1 MAKALKLDSG
11 YHGEIRVGEPSYTK
25 VTRNG
30 FTKHIHVVDSDT
42 WKNIRK
48 QMGLVEER
56 IESNSMYEV
65 IERFEKISPHYI
77 PDYKHSG
84 DIIKLKEKQN
94 DN

>member
-1 MAKALKLDSG
+1 MAKDLKLDSG

-30 FTKHIHVVDSDT
+30 FTKHIRVVDSKT
-42 WKNIRK
+42 WKNLRE
-48 QMGLVEER
+48 QMGLVEEKVK
-56 IESNSMYEV
+56 SNSMDNV
-65 IERFEKISPHYI
+65 IERFDKIPPHYI

-84 DIIKLKEKQN
+84 DIIKQKEKQN

>member
-1 MAKALKLDSG
+1 MAKALKLDYG
-11 YHGEIRVGEPSYTK
+11 YRGEIRVGEPSYTK

-42 WKNIRK
+42 WKNIRE

-65 IERFEKISPHYI
+65 IERFEKIPPHYI

-84 DIIKLKEKQN
+84 DIIKN
-94 DN
+94 

>member
-1 MAKALKLDSG
+1 MAKSLKLDSG

-30 FTKHIHVVDSDT
+30 FTKHIHIVDSDT
-42 WKNIRK
+42 WKNIRE
-48 QMGLVEER
+48 QMGLVEEK

-65 IERFEKISPHYI
+65 IERFEKIPPHYI

-84 DIIKLKEKQN
+84 DIIKPKGETK
-94 DN
+94 

>member
-1 MAKALKLDSG
+1 MIIIHNSG
-11 YHGEIRVGEPSYTK
+11 YYGEIRVEEPSYTK

-42 WKNIRK
+42 WNNIRE
-48 QMGLVEER
+48 QLGLVEER

-65 IERFEKISPHYI
+65 IERFKKIPPHYI

-84 DIIKLKEKQN
+84 DILKQKEKQN